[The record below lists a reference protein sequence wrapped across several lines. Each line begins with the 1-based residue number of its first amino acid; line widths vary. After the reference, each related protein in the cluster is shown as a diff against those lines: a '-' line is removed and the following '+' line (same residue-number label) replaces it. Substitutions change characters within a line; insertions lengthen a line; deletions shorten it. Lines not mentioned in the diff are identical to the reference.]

1 MSISFKRKFTGCA
14 GIAVAAAFIATPS
27 LAANRCGGS
36 LAVDAPTSLAEVA
49 RRCNVNLSALYE
61 ANPGVD
67 PRNVT
72 SGTYLAIP
80 DETADYGSSGAGAV
94 RPIVATKNTDDDYYG
109 LVTDDHGLSDDH
121 RNDAIRDY
129 DARVSTRV
137 RVRDVQLA
145 SSDPVWLR
153 EATGGGA
160 RSYAADRMSY
170 QQRSAARIHSAGV
183 PTFAAPTNPLLRN
196 NISAKTDAPDVISC
210 AVLRNGE
217 HGRLRKVR
225 QIVSTPTNTFVEVEP
240 ISDGEFDC
248 TLVKTG
254 AAADMAPTPGVPAAH
269 YGKAPRTPTISAARY
284 RLPDF
289 NAINPKAASEPQKIS
304 VSGNVI
310 GEARGC
316 LLLDAG
322 AGGQWA
328 LASAPGADSLVGKHV
343 TAWGVAS
350 QSGACGA
357 APTMI
362 VSHAVYAEPWNGR

>member
-1 MSISFKRKFTGCA
+1 MGLSFKKKFTGCA
-14 GIAVAAAFIATPS
+14 GLAIAVSMMAAPS

-36 LAVDAPTSLAEVA
+36 LAIDAPTSLAEIA
-49 RRCNVNLSALYE
+49 QRCNVNLSALYE

-80 DETADYGSSGAGAV
+80 DEVTDYASSSV
-94 RPIVATKNTDDDYYG
+94 QTTPTQVATIDASD
-109 LVTDDHGLSDDH
+109 VDHGRSGEFPKE
-121 RNDAIRDY
+121 ATRDY
-129 DARVSTRV
+129 DARVSSRL
-137 RVRDVQLA
+137 RIRDVQLA
-145 SSDPVWLR
+145 SRDPVWMR
-153 EATGGGA
+153 ASTGGGA
-160 RSYAADRMSY
+160 RSYAADRASY
-170 QQRSAARIHSAGV
+170 QQRSAARIHNAGV
-183 PTFAAPTNPLLRN
+183 PTIVAPSNPILRN
-196 NISAKTDAPDVISC
+196 SISAKMSGADVISC
-210 AVLRNGE
+210 AVLRSNEDGK
-217 HGRLRKVR
+217 LRKVR

-240 ISDGEFDC
+240 IGDGQFDC
-248 TLVKTG
+248 TLVSAN
-254 AAADMAPTPGVPAAH
+254 AAAEMAPTPGVPAAH
-269 YGKAPRTPTISAARY
+269 YGLTQRTQSHSANKY

-289 NAINPKAASEPQKIS
+289 NAINPKASSRPSKIAI
-304 VSGNVI
+304 SGEVI
-310 GEARGC
+310 GEAQGC

-362 VSHAVYAEPWNGR
+362 VSHAVYAEPWSSR